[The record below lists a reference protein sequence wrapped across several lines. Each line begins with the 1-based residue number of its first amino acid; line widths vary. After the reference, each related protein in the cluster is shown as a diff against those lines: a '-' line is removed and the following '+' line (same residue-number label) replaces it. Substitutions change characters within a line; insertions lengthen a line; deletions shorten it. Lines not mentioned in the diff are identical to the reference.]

1 MRAARREMRPDR
13 LLPLLLL
20 APRPLPVS
28 AAWGRAVMELVT
40 SRALSVGLAAPE
52 GQRLMSVI
60 NDSAG
65 GVVGAP
71 QVTARAFPRRA

>member
-20 APRPLPVS
+20 VPRPLPVS

-40 SRALSVGLAAPE
+40 ARALSVRPAAPE
-52 GQRLMSVI
+52 RQRLMVVI

-65 GVVGAP
+65 GAVGTP
-71 QVTARAFPRRA
+71 QVTAWTFPGLA